1 MRRWLIRN
9 KTVFVIIRKING
21 ALIIN
26 RYVDLARFLAEK
38 VDWNFWHDWLHDS
51 IIARF
56 FRWFTKFLANPID
69 LGIIDAISNGLATL
83 TKRSST
89 ALRQL
94 QNGFVRSY
102 ARSVLLGAVLILGYL
117 LFK

>member
-1 MRRWLIRN
+1 
-9 KTVFVIIRKING
+9 VILKP
-21 ALIIN
+21 
-26 RYVDLARFLAEK
+26 YETLARFLAEK
-38 VDWNFWHDWLHDS
+38 VDWDFWHDWLHDS
-51 IIARF
+51 VIARF
-56 FRWFTKFLANPID
+56 FRRFTKFLADPID
-69 LGIIDAISNGLATL
+69 LGIIDAVSNGLATL

-102 ARSVLLGAVLILGYL
+102 ALSVLLGVVLILGYL